1 MIWEETL
8 HKTMETVE
16 GNSFECGGGGGRL
29 EWDRLHE
36 FMRLT

>member
-16 GNSFECGGGGGRL
+16 GNSFECGGGGGA
-29 EWDRLHE
+29 WNGTD
-36 FMRLT
+36 FMSS